1 MENKNFC
8 IRPFNSVH
16 VGTGGA
22 VRTCCYIKPNLSD
35 FEGSTSFNIHN
46 NTINDFWNSDY
57 THYVQ
62 EQFLK
67 GNTLKECAFCHRSE
81 KQDIKSERQL
91 ANKHYGIIGNK
102 NPNYYLKHLK
112 KFNLEHPEDYNLDIT
127 NLCNLKCYMCTGS
140 SSSKLLIEN
149 NALGLEKLD
158 QKDFDVSEPRLD
170 ALIEEI
176 VENNVTNITLQGG
189 EPLLNP
195 KIISMLERL
204 GALDTAK
211 NLSIWITTNA
221 TQYTD
226 KLFETLSKFKTV
238 KIIFSIDGVGKTN
251 EYLRYPSR
259 WIDIENNVKKFR
271 ILKNATFQISF
282 TVQGFNILDI
292 KNIINFSNTY
302 KIHLKLG
309 LLYIPS
315 YLKLNVLPKQILQT
329 ALDSLNTIQD
339 SDVIHVTNF
348 YGIKSQIES
357 ALENPSASEKD
368 LDELITIIG
377 KRDAYRKTSIKN
389 YLPEIAKCLNI

>member
-16 VGTGGA
+16 VGTGGG
-22 VRTCCYIKPNLSD
+22 VKTCCYIKPNLSN
-35 FEGSTSFNIHN
+35 FKGNTAFNIHN

-57 THYVQ
+57 NRYVQ

-67 GNTLKECAFCHRSE
+67 GNTPKECGFCLRSE
-81 KQDIKSERQL
+81 EKDIKSERQL

-102 NPNYYLKHLK
+102 SPNYYLKRLK
-112 KFNLEHPEDYNLDIT
+112 KLNLEHPEDYNIDIT
-127 NLCNLKCYMCTGS
+127 NLCNLKCYMCSGE

-158 QKDFDVSEPRLD
+158 QKDYDVSEPRLD

-176 VENNVTNITLQGG
+176 VKNNVTNITLQGG

-204 GALDTAK
+204 GTREIAN
-211 NLSIWITTNA
+211 NLSIWITTNG
-221 TQYTD
+221 TQYSEN
-226 KLFETLSKFKTV
+226 LFKTLSKFKTV

-259 WIDIENNVKKFR
+259 WADIENNVKKFR

-282 TVQGFNILDI
+282 TVQNFNILDI
-292 KNIINFSNTY
+292 KNIINFSNTH
-302 KIHLKLG
+302 KIHLKLH
-309 LLYIPS
+309 LLYIPR
-315 YLKLNVLPKQILQT
+315 YLRLHILPKQILQT
-329 ALDSLNTIQD
+329 ALDLLETIQD

-348 YGIKSQIES
+348 NGIKSQIQS
-357 ALENPSASEKD
+357 ALEDSKTSEKE
-368 LDELITIIG
+368 LDELITVIG

-389 YLPEIAKCLNI
+389 YLPEIAKGLNI